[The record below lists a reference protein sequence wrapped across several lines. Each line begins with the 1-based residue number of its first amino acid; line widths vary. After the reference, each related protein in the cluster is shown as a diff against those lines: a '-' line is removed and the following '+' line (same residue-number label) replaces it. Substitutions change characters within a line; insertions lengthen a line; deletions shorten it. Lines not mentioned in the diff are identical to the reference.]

1 MIPFTQYVRPDGRKR
16 PVTINRPA
24 EIEAKARALLLMG
37 LRLEAEE
44 LTTGQVSFTVYD
56 PVKEEDIVQEIV
68 SNGPGVGAAVDR
80 LVEAAYGMVS

>member
-37 LRLEAEE
+37 LRLEAEV
-44 LTTGQVSFTVYD
+44 LTTGHVSFTVYD
-56 PVKEEDIVQEIV
+56 PVIEQDIVQEV
-68 SNGPGVGAAVDR
+68 VQNGPGVDAAIDR
-80 LVEAAYGMVS
+80 LVESAYKLAV